1 MPEPAGVDLGWVLT
15 LPPQEAVEYLRG
27 REIRVSDGWRDVWA
41 AEHSRVFT
49 VARMADRDL
58 LGDVRDHLERVIA
71 EGITTAVA
79 ERDLEAA
86 LREAG
91 WWGADPARPDVMLGS
106 PYRVRTIVRTNIQTA
121 YNAGRYR
128 RQREVMAARP
138 FWMYDA
144 VLDGVTRQSHR
155 EMDGVVY
162 RADNPIWQRIYP
174 PNGFNC
180 RCRTRSVTEREVR
193 ERGLTVLEGEDA
205 PFGFTPDEGWDYNP
219 GEAAW
224 PGAGG

>member
-27 REIRVSDGWRDVWA
+27 REIRVSDGWRDVYG
-41 AEHSRVFT
+41 AENARVFT

-58 LGDVRDHLERVIA
+58 LGDVRDHLKRVIA

-86 LREAG
+86 LRDAG
-91 WWGADPARPDVMLGS
+91 WWGIERRADGTEVMLGS

-138 FWMYDA
+138 FWLYDA

-155 EMDGVVY
+155 EMDGKVF
-162 RADNPIWQRIYP
+162 RADNPIWRRIYP
-174 PNGFNC
+174 PNGFN
-180 RCRTRSVTEREVR
+180 
-193 ERGLTVLEGEDA
+193 
-205 PFGFTPDEGWDYNP
+205 
-219 GEAAW
+219 
-224 PGAGG
+224 